1 MERRDFLKL
10 SAGAFMASQLPETR
24 VFMPEGMFF
33 GEKEKI
39 FGRKCRNFAEKK
51 YLCTQ
56 RIKLCRTFNKTKQ

>member
-33 GEKEKI
+33 GEKEK
-39 FGRKCRNFAEKK
+39 FFRRNGIRFAEKM
-51 YLCTQ
+51 
-56 RIKLCRTFNKTKQ
+56 

>member
-33 GEKEKI
+33 GEKEKF

-51 YLCTQ
+51 
-56 RIKLCRTFNKTKQ
+56 